1 MKTLVPHIFAAALL
15 LFLMF
20 RYPAALIMPGTL
32 IEGHREVRND
42 CLACHAP
49 FKGPSTGKCISC
61 HPPEQIGVATV
72 AGNAIP
78 KDAARP
84 VFHQALAKRD
94 CAGCHTD
101 HAGLEAGNATRG
113 FSHGLLP
120 DSLRNACASCHG
132 RQRPDDPLHPR
143 VAENCAS
150 CHSTEDWQSVSFE
163 HRHILAGFEKDCAAC
178 HQKDRPGDELHRQ
191 VKACYQCHENRAWK
205 PATFAHER
213 YFRFDRHHPGDCSAC
228 HTNAGNFSE
237 YTCYNCHEHSPA
249 KIAREHR
256 KEGIFDFENCADCH
270 RSGNKDEAKQT
281 GRRKRET
288 KRAGREQERDD
299 D

>member
-1 MKTLVPHIFAAALL
+1 MKTLLPHLFAAALL

-32 IEGHREVRND
+32 IQGHQDVHND

-49 FKGPSTGKCISC
+49 FKGPSSGKCITC
-61 HPPEQIGVATV
+61 HPTDQIGVVTV
-72 AGNAIP
+72 SGEAIP
-78 KDAARP
+78 KRAEQP
-84 VFHQALAKRD
+84 VFHQALANHACTD
-94 CAGCHTD
+94 CHTD
-101 HAGLEAGNATRG
+101 HAGWEAANATRG
-113 FSHGLLP
+113 FSHSLLP

-143 VAENCAS
+143 VAENCAF
-150 CHSTEDWQSVSFE
+150 CHSSENWQAVSFA
-163 HRHILAGFEKDCAAC
+163 HRHILAGFEKDCHAC
-178 HQKDRPGDELHRQ
+178 HQKDKPQDALHRQ
-191 VKACYQCHENRAWK
+191 LEACYQCHENRAWK

-213 YFRFDRHHPGDCSAC
+213 YFRFDRNHPADCLTC
-228 HTNAGNFSE
+228 HTNPRNFSA

-256 KEGIFDFENCADCH
+256 EEGIFNFENCANCH
-270 RSGNKDEAKQT
+270 RSGDEQEAKRG
-281 GRRKRET
+281 GRRKREAQ
-288 KRAGREQERDD
+288 RAGRERDD